1 MQDVRHLF
9 LTLFTVLLLAAPV
22 ATMADDH
29 EHTRSGFFVGFGLGS
44 GNAAW
49 DWTDSA
55 TGGNPSENSGILNF
69 RIGAAVRDNL
79 ILGLEGTSWAKRWEV
94 QSSSGTGLGEFTVT
108 FVLTTFGVT
117 FFPGNNGFYVK
128 GGVGVAAAVSEI
140 KSDGNTTN
148 TTDRGYG
155 LLGALGYEWRLTQK
169 FALAPQVEVAYLGID
184 GDIFQ
189 DVAIVNGSVQMNWY
203 W

>member
-1 MQDVRHLF
+1 MRAIRQIIMMLF
-9 LTLFTVLLLAAPV
+9 AAMLLAAPA
-22 ATMADDH
+22 ATMAGDH

-49 DWTDSA
+49 DWTDPD
-55 TGGNPSENSGILNF
+55 TGRNPSENSGILNF
-69 RIGAAVRDNL
+69 RIGGAVRDNL
-79 ILGLEGTSWAKRWEV
+79 ILGLEGTAWAKRWDV
-94 QSSSGTGLGEFTVT
+94 QNSSGAALGEITVT

-117 FFPGNNGFYVK
+117 FFPGNNGFYLK
-128 GGVGVAAAVSEI
+128 GGVGVASAVPKIEFGTAPTSE
-140 KSDGNTTN
+140 
-148 TTDRGYG
+148 TDRGYG

-184 GDIFQ
+184 GDVFQ
-189 DVAIVNGSVQMNWY
+189 DVAIVDGSVQMNWY